1 VTVADEIAA
10 FLEAQGLG
18 VLAVDL
24 FAGTLPND
32 PPVCGSVQEYAGAPP
47 EFGFGFAGVNFETAA
62 VQVLF
67 RGEPHDY
74 RGPRVKAEAAYR
86 ALAAIAAQP
95 LSGTFYHH
103 IHPQHS
109 PFPLGRDDAERV
121 MIVCSY
127 LCEKEPSA

>member
-1 VTVADEIAA
+1 VTVLDEIAA
-10 FLEAQGLG
+10 FLQDQGLG
-18 VLAVDL
+18 VVQVDL
-24 FAGTLPND
+24 FTGTLPND
-32 PPVCGSVQEYAGAPP
+32 PPVCGSVQEYPAVPP
-47 EFGFGFAGVNFETAA
+47 EFGFGFAGVNFETPG

-74 RGPRVKAEAAYR
+74 AGPRAKAEAAYR
-86 ALAAIAAQP
+86 ALSAVSAQP

-109 PFPLGRDDAERV
+109 PFPLGRDDDQRV